1 MTDMTGKVVVIT
13 GGTSGLGKESAKKI
27 AKMGATVAI
36 TGRSLEKLDQAAK
49 DIKELVP
56 SAKIDTF
63 LCDQSLMSEAR
74 RLAKELLAKY
84 PRIDVLMNNAGI
96 TTQKPKLTSEGIE
109 QVFATNH
116 LASFLL
122 TNLLLD
128 RLVQSNARVVNVS
141 SSMHK
146 HVKIDFDNLQSIK
159 GFNWDLSYSRSKLM
173 NLLFTYELARL
184 MEGKT
189 ITVNA
194 IHPGLVKT
202 QIGHKD
208 TALLSFGKAIA
219 DLFALTIEEGAKT
232 QIYVATSPE
241 VEGVTGKYFSRCK
254 IAESSPDSLKQDDWA
269 RLWEMSTKL
278 CGL

>member
-13 GGTSGLGKESAKKI
+13 GGTSGLGKESAKEI

-36 TGRSLEKLDQAAK
+36 TGRSLEKLDMAARE
-49 DIKELVP
+49 IKNLVP
-56 SAKIDTF
+56 AAKIDTF
-63 LCDQSLMSEAR
+63 LCDQSLMSEVR
-74 RLAKELLAKY
+74 RLAKELLDKY
-84 PRIDVLMNNAGI
+84 PKINVLMNNAGI
-96 TTQKPKLTSEGIE
+96 TTQRAKLTSEGIE

-116 LASFLL
+116 LAPFLL
-122 TNLLLD
+122 TNLLLE

-141 SSMHK
+141 SAMHK
-146 HVKIDFDNLQSIK
+146 HVKINFDNLQSIK
-159 GFNWDLSYSRSKLM
+159 GFNWDSSYSRSKLM
-173 NLLFTYELARL
+173 NLLFTYELARR

-202 QIGHKD
+202 RIGHKD

-219 DLFALTIEEGAKT
+219 DLFALTVEQGAKT

-241 VEGVTGKYFSRCK
+241 VEGITGKYFAKCK
-254 IAESSPDSLKQDDWA
+254 VEESSTDSLKHDDWA
-269 RLWEMSTKL
+269 SLWEMSLTL
-278 CGL
+278 IG